1 MTDSIQINGPTLALL
16 STVSGVL
23 GAAILALFRLLL
35 GRMDRAERQVDTL
48 LPATTTMTELIRGLR
63 EEQGRLVDLV
73 RTLREELTREQ
84 GRNR

>member
-1 MTDSIQINGPTLALL
+1 MQINGPTLALL
-16 STVSGVL
+16 GTVSSVL
-23 GAAILALFRLLL
+23 GAVILALFRLLL

-48 LPATTTMTELIRGLR
+48 LPATTTMTELIRALR